1 MIRDEFDN
9 SRLSYR
15 NRYLKDFSSDDIK
28 QLSFDFSSSY
38 KPYNAVILKE
48 CRSIYKKKDG
58 TLIVR
63 ITKHRPIQDSE
74 HWCSPGYVNGYGH
87 KMVDYYEQ
95 YKFYLDY

>member
-15 NRYLKDFSSDDIK
+15 NRYLKDFSSDDIR

-58 TLIVR
+58 
-63 ITKHRPIQDSE
+63 
-74 HWCSPGYVNGYGH
+74 VNGYGH